1 MVFAD
6 CNPFHQILRPDNLS
20 ANSGTNHNGNHP
32 TISATID
39 ESVFGVEVPEDRAI
53 IDVFVHNEEL
63 REALCQE
70 TGCVALCIREDPYCI
85 KQQQLPGEKIYQKE

>member
-1 MVFAD
+1 MIFAD

-20 ANSGTNHNGNHP
+20 ANSGINYNHNGNQR
-32 TISATID
+32 TTID

-53 IDVFVHNEEL
+53 IDVFVHNQEL